1 MVDISSKTNHSGFY
15 KIEVNVNNILD
26 EYGNAG
32 DFGKNATWS
41 QLLEFVSVV
50 DVWNNNDSIVVYA
63 DHNHIYVKSSKAGSL
78 DIYDILS
85 RLIVKNARYD
95 EGVTQIAVL
104 PKGIYIVN
112 GNKVIV
118 K

>member
-41 QLLEFVSVV
+41 QLLEFGSVV
-50 DVWNNNDSIVVYA
+50 DVWNNNDSIVVFA
-63 DHNHIYVKSSKAGSL
+63 DNNHIYVKSAKSGTL

-85 RLIVKNARYD
+85 RLIVKNAKYD
-95 EGVTQIAVL
+95 EGVTQVAVL

-112 GNKVIV
+112 GQKVIV